1 MAESSASNAS
11 ELADEKKPEYPPVEL
26 WSLRLRT
33 DDRGRMYVVRDGFDE
48 QQVIAKRAF
57 PWSKPGEFISLRN
70 KDGNE
75 LAMIESL
82 RSVPSEARAQLE
94 AFLSSGTFI
103 PKIRRIERINME
115 HGYQLWDV
123 ETEAGT
129 LQLRVQEREDIRFL
143 SETRFSVKDA
153 NGNVYE
159 IADVNAL
166 DEQSQRELSR
176 VV

>member
-1 MAESSASNAS
+1 MTDASIPTTS
-11 ELADEKKPEYPPVEL
+11 EKKPEFPPVEL
-26 WSLRLRT
+26 ASLRLKT
-33 DDRGRMYVVRDGFDE
+33 DERGRLYVVREGLDD
-48 QQVIAKRAF
+48 QQVVAKRAF
-57 PWSKPGEFISLRN
+57 PWSRPGLFISLRN

-82 RSVPSEARAQLE
+82 ESVPAEARAQIE
-94 AFLSSGTFI
+94 AFLGAATFI
-103 PKIRRIERINME
+103 PKIRRIERIDME

-123 ETEAGT
+123 QTEAGN

-159 IADVNAL
+159 IADLSAL